1 MTLRCFNSSTV
12 SADSIIPC
20 FRTALGLYGDNS
32 LSVDQPTHQSTAM
45 DVLLYPNPVAVG
57 EQFNIRLSD
66 SELSTV
72 LITDMTE
79 RIVSEKTSAAMDFQ
93 VTAPETNGLYLISIK
108 QKEQVA
114 HVKLL
119 VR

>member
-1 MTLRCFNSSTV
+1 
-12 SADSIIPC
+12 
-20 FRTALGLYGDNS
+20 
-32 LSVDQPTHQSTAM
+32 
-45 DVLLYPNPVAVG
+45 VG

-72 LITDMTE
+72 QITDMTG